1 MYKVQK
7 FVLIVFTMAITS
19 IVLIT
24 IGNNAFAI
32 EYTNEKCG
40 VSIQYPEEWEV
51 ENQDLKND
59 KLRSFVEIYPDSDDV
74 FNSISINIWDIS
86 DYTKKT
92 IEYVSEIFQP
102 FYNEGEFE
110 SHVLLDK
117 IIKIGGFPSQALAY
131 SEKYKEDT
139 TYIMDINILAYDKVY
154 QIELETEDKEKF
166 YDYSPIVSK
175 MAKSIKITEPNF
187 EGINC

>member
-1 MYKVQK
+1 LTNK
-7 FVLIVFTMAITS
+7 FKYI
-19 IVLIT
+19 
-24 IGNNAFAI
+24 
-32 EYTNEKCG
+32 
-40 VSIQYPEEWEV
+40 
-51 ENQDLKND
+51 
-59 KLRSFVEIYPDSDDV
+59 
-74 FNSISINIWDIS
+74 
-86 DYTKKT
+86 
-92 IEYVSEIFQP
+92 

-139 TYIMDINILAYDKVY
+139 TYIMDINILAYDKEY
-154 QIELETEDKEKF
+154 QIELETENKEKF